1 MSSQGPKFVL
11 LFYLFLTMEAQR
23 MKLLSTALAALFALG
38 FAGAAS
44 AQCASYSKADQ
55 TAQAPIVLPDGSA
68 GS

>member
-1 MSSQGPKFVL
+1 
-11 LFYLFLTMEAQR
+11 